1 MAVSKFEQYV
11 SQAQSHTQ
19 VMGDFPTIKCL
30 CLPDTSWPSASMFVF
45 VILRHNHNI
54 IVVWIQVNDLAA
66 GLVAMGLKKGDR
78 VGMWGPNTREWVIT
92 QFATAKAG
100 LVLVS
105 YCCH

>member
-1 MAVSKFEQYV
+1 M
-11 SQAQSHTQ
+11 Q
-19 VMGDFPTIKCL
+19 VMDDFP
-30 CLPDTSWPSASMFVF
+30 
-45 VILRHNHNI
+45 I
-54 IVVWIQVNDLAA
+54 IVPLLANAYCFGEKTSIYACWIDLDHLLLYWIQVNDLAA

-105 YCCH
+105 NCCH

>member
-1 MAVSKFEQYV
+1 MFIHLILS
-11 SQAQSHTQ
+11 
-19 VMGDFPTIKCL
+19 
-30 CLPDTSWPSASMFVF
+30 DTTWPSASMFVF

-54 IVVWIQVNDLAA
+54 IIVWIQVNDLAA
-66 GLVAMGLKKGDR
+66 GLLAMGLKKGDR

-105 YCCH
+105 YCCL